1 MNEYNL
7 TGILGRAEMSDEK
20 LTRIGR
26 YQTAWNRSDL
36 ERELRDEDQGDP
48 AKIKALRDL
57 GRKLKPETRDPEGK
71 KD

>member
-1 MNEYNL
+1 
-7 TGILGRAEMSDEK
+7 MSDEK

-36 ERELRDEDQGDP
+36 ERELRDDDQGDP
-48 AKIKALRDL
+48 AKIEALREL
-57 GRKLKPETRDPEGK
+57 GRKLKPETRDPEGG

>member
-7 TGILGRAEMSDEK
+7 TEILGRAEMSDEK

-48 AKIKALRDL
+48 AKIEALREI
-57 GRKLKPETRDPEGK
+57 GRKLKSETRNPEGK